1 MATQQTLDITN
12 QGKLDRMASE
22 LLLSRPPADEVPTLP
37 ITDAQWARQAFIIGN
52 PRNEND
58 NSGKGF
64 LDEIGIQNRYF
75 NSAYLKWTDSSLGG
89 NICIN
94 PFPQFTRYA
103 DIREPGLRANA
114 QQVTLEMAQ
123 GDIGMGNYY
132 SEALDDN
139 MQVVH
144 MRFGVPSYNSLFQFF
159 TGFYNSS
166 ASVLART
173 GRFDDTI
180 IDTVLKAGAS
190 VVGLAILPLAIVP
203 IAIGF
208 IGHAARFF
216 MRWPASKFYYSK
228 PAMPVYWTAV
238 TNMMNQISV
247 NKGVTFSSPSKQQE
261 TVIGKSKAFN
271 SAEQTVLHKLFP
283 DAITKNGDIDVKAI
297 ASRSKRLQM
306 RQDYALNKILTEG
319 GTQSWYGKVKTLVK
333 DQNGGVTN
341 TDGPKDTGEFAL
353 ENYIQRFLDVPVM
366 SRITSIFN
374 GQSESDLKARD
385 NEEDPSIKDTPFS
398 ENGNT
403 DGVAD
408 HFLANLA
415 DGSDWVSFRVNSTGP
430 ATDSFSSSTGK
441 SSLAEK
447 INTVSSSA
455 RDMRINFAQGNID
468 PAGITSMISSG
479 ISSVIS
485 GAASLLQISGLAA
498 VAGNA
503 FVDIPDHWTES
514 SASLNKSSY
523 SFTLICPYGNIISQT
538 MYLHMPLCCLLA
550 GALPLATGKQSHTSP
565 FLVELFDRGRRTT
578 RLGLITEVTITRG
591 TSNLGFNNDDHP
603 LALDVSFTVTDL
615 SSVVAMPILPGFSLN
630 IAEGLFDPDSMYTD
644 YLLTLSSVG
653 LRDLNDRWPVFQY
666 QWARAKANFNSL
678 ISPSNMGMNLAALP
692 GINMLSGLMRGTER
706 Q

>member
-52 PRNEND
+52 PRNEDD

-366 SRITSIFN
+366 SRITSMFN
-374 GQSESDLKARD
+374 GQSENDLKARD

-514 SASLNKSSY
+514 TASLNKSSY
-523 SFTLICPYGNIISQT
+523 SFTLICPYGNIISQV

-678 ISPSNMGMNLAALP
+678 ISPSNIGMNLAALP

>member
-1 MATQQTLDITN
+1 
-12 QGKLDRMASE
+12 
-22 LLLSRPPADEVPTLP
+22 
-37 ITDAQWARQAFIIGN
+37 
-52 PRNEND
+52 
-58 NSGKGF
+58 
-64 LDEIGIQNRYF
+64 
-75 NSAYLKWTDSSLGG
+75 
-89 NICIN
+89 
-94 PFPQFTRYA
+94 
-103 DIREPGLRANA
+103 
-114 QQVTLEMAQ
+114 
-123 GDIGMGNYY
+123 
-132 SEALDDN
+132 
-139 MQVVH
+139 
-144 MRFGVPSYNSLFQFF
+144 
-159 TGFYNSS
+159 
-166 ASVLART
+166 
-173 GRFDDTI
+173 
-180 IDTVLKAGAS
+180 
-190 VVGLAILPLAIVP
+190 
-203 IAIGF
+203 
-208 IGHAARFF
+208 
-216 MRWPASKFYYSK
+216 
-228 PAMPVYWTAV
+228 
-238 TNMMNQISV
+238 
-247 NKGVTFSSPSKQQE
+247 
-261 TVIGKSKAFN
+261 
-271 SAEQTVLHKLFP
+271 
-283 DAITKNGDIDVKAI
+283 
-297 ASRSKRLQM
+297 
-306 RQDYALNKILTEG
+306 
-319 GTQSWYGKVKTLVK
+319 
-333 DQNGGVTN
+333 
-341 TDGPKDTGEFAL
+341 
-353 ENYIQRFLDVPVM
+353 M

-374 GQSESDLKARD
+374 GQSESDLKAID

-455 RDMRINFAQGNID
+455 RDMRIDFAQGNVD
-468 PAGITSMISSG
+468 PVGISSMIGSAIG
-479 ISSVIS
+479 SVIS
-485 GAASLLQISGLAA
+485 GATSLLQISGLAA

-514 SASLNKSSY
+514 TASLNKSSY
-523 SFTLICPYGNIISQT
+523 SFTLICPYGNIISQV

>member
-52 PRNEND
+52 PRNEDD

-353 ENYIQRFLDVPVM
+353 ENYIQRFLDIPVM

-374 GQSESDLKARD
+374 GQSESDLKAID

-455 RDMRINFAQGNID
+455 RDMRINFAQGNVD

-514 SASLNKSSY
+514 TASLNKSSY
-523 SFTLICPYGNIISQT
+523 SFTLICPYGNIISQV

-678 ISPSNMGMNLAALP
+678 NSPSNIGMNLAALP

>member
-52 PRNEND
+52 PRNEDD

-341 TDGPKDTGEFAL
+341 TDGPKDTGGFAL
-353 ENYIQRFLDVPVM
+353 ENYIQRFLDIPVM

-523 SFTLICPYGNIISQT
+523 SFTLICPYGNIISQV

-630 IAEGLFDPDSMYTD
+630 IVEGLFDPDSMYTD

-653 LRDLNDRWPVFQY
+653 LRDLNDRLPVLQY

-678 ISPSNMGMNLAALP
+678 ISPSSLGMNLAALP

>member
-1 MATQQTLDITN
+1 MATQQTINITN
-12 QGKLDRMASE
+12 EGKLDRMASDI
-22 LLLSRPPADEVPTLP
+22 LLSRPPANEVPTLP

-52 PRNEND
+52 PRNEED

-64 LDEIGIQNRYF
+64 LDEIGIQNRYY

-103 DIREPGLRANA
+103 DIRETGLRANA
-114 QQVTLEMAQ
+114 RQVTLEMAQ

-139 MQVVH
+139 MQVIH

-180 IDTVLKAGAS
+180 INGVLKATAG
-190 VVGLAILPLAIVP
+190 VVGLAILPLAILP

-247 NKGVTFSSPSKQQE
+247 NKGVTVSSPANSQQ
-261 TVIGKSKAFN
+261 TVMGKTKAFN
-271 SAEQTVLHKLFP
+271 KSEQTVLHQLFP

-306 RQDYALNKILTEG
+306 RQDYALNKVLTEG
-319 GTQSWYGKVKTLVK
+319 GTGSWYGRVKSLVNN
-333 DQNGGVTN
+333 QNGGIYN
-341 TDGPKDTGEFAL
+341 NDGPKDTGEFAL

-366 SRITSIFN
+366 SRITSMFN

-398 ENGNT
+398 ENSNA

-415 DGSDWVSFRVNSTGP
+415 DGSDWVSFRVNNTGP

-468 PAGITSMISSG
+468 PLGITSTITSAIG
-479 ISSVIS
+479 SVIS
-485 GAASLLQISGLAA
+485 GAASALQITGLAA
-498 VAGNA
+498 AAGNA

-514 SASLNKSSY
+514 TASLNKSSY

-603 LALDVSFTVTDL
+603 LALDVSFTVADL
-615 SSVVAMPILPGFSLN
+615 TSVVAMPILPGFSLN

-653 LRDLNDRWPVFQY
+653 LRDLNDRLPVLEY
-666 QWARAKANFNSL
+666 QWARAKANFRSL
-678 ISPSNMGMNLAALP
+678 LSPASVGMNLAALP